1 MIEYKIPFDP
11 EGDLGRAYDIA
22 VTTSESPWVALL
34 DHDVMMMHPN
44 WQHLCE
50 QAIRNNPSAGIF
62 TCWTNKIGSPCQK
75 VGEGMQAERNDMK
88 AHRALAHVIWYLHG
102 YACTKLS
109 EPTNK
114 FSGFFL
120 LVCKE
125 AFLACGG
132 AQSGFFGVD
141 WKLKDAIVAAGYD
154 AFRIDGLYAFH
165 LRDRE
170 PSWIEGQKVSKN
182 FNP

>member
-11 EGDLGRAYDIA
+11 EGDLGAAYNRAVKASDA
-22 VTTSESPWVALL
+22 PWVALM
-34 DHDVMMMHPN
+34 DHDVMMLHPN

-75 VGEGMQAERNDMK
+75 IGEGMQAERDSMK
-88 AHRALAHVIWYLHG
+88 AHRALAKVIWHLHG
-102 YACTKLS
+102 FSCTRLS
-109 EPTNK
+109 ETTNK

-125 AFLACGG
+125 AFLAGGG
-132 AQSGFFGVD
+132 AKSGFFGVD
-141 WKLKDAIVAAGYD
+141 WALKDSIVAADYN

-170 PSWIEGQKVSKN
+170 PSWVEGQKVSRN